1 MESNCISPNQSLVI
15 FGGKATKKFSE
26 KIRVTLAV
34 SGAKGRLGSGSF
46 HSFLPSVPLAFPI
59 SSELLKEARYTE
71 GNHLLIRSFI
81 ENRQP
86 VTYYKL
92 ERCVLTFV
100 HTQSH

>member
-1 MESNCISPNQSLVI
+1 M
-15 FGGKATKKFSE
+15 FGGKPTKKFSE
-26 KIRVTLAV
+26 KIRVSLAV
-34 SGAKGRLGSGSF
+34 HGAEGRLGSGSF
-46 HSFLPSVPLAFPI
+46 RSFLPSAPLAFPI
-59 SSELLKEARYTE
+59 SSELLKEARYRQ
-71 GNHLLIRSFI
+71 GNHQLIRSFT